1 MADDKQPAKDEKPAS
16 IAPAVQAPPAA
27 SAISGIIQILIK
39 GFRDWFKTKKAKA
52 AIVGFFLI
60 TVCMAGLFQYQHDSI
75 KAMSLAD
82 AIAGGGG
89 GGGGNGKDPFAK
101 FKDATGQAPLTGSS
115 QEKTA
120 GAPQKV
126 PIGDKNV
133 FQVVAVLTWTDEA
146 NTARHTNQ
154 PDTFDLQ
161 VTAPD
166 GRTSKGS
173 ASNEIGKEVVIE
185 VVLARNITQEV
196 LSNKALKQKTQDPTW
211 TGDWNI
217 TVACTNAGDQTPNY
231 GPGFIPMR
239 TTADTGNG
247 WKLSVNWTFKA
258 EP

>member
-1 MADDKQPAKDEKPAS
+1 MADDKQPAKDDKPAS
-16 IAPAVQAPPAA
+16 TAPAVQAPPAA

-39 GFRDWFKTKKAKA
+39 GFMDWFKTKKAKA
-52 AIVGFFLI
+52 AIVGFLLI
-60 TVCMAGLFQYQHDSI
+60 TIGMAGLFQYQHDSI
-75 KAMSLAD
+75 KAMSLVD

-101 FKDATGQAPLTGSS
+101 FKEATGQAPLTGSS

-126 PIGDKNV
+126 PIGDNNV

-166 GRTSKGS
+166 GRTSKGT
-173 ASNEIGKEVVIE
+173 ASNEIGKEGVIE
-185 VVLARNITQEV
+185 VVLARNITQE
-196 LSNKALKQKTQDPTW
+196 SQANKALKQKTQDPTW

-231 GPGFIPMR
+231 GPGVIPMR